1 MIHQTSTRIAEKESM
16 RNFGGWRGSKHKWF
30 GVGSLVL
37 LIILQSVW
45 FVYVF
50 RDLNRRLVDFRV
62 YDIFLTAKL
71 DGYSPYGIGKSTV
84 NTIALERWSIS
95 AERLP
100 IQGARQDENIM
111 RFHYS
116 PFFFFVFR
124 PLALLSPIHAAM
136 AWFVLSCIAFDVT
149 ALLLSKWR
157 SDGWLDPFCLI
168 LTAVFVPVLQTL
180 SAGQING
187 FVLLALVIGLFLAGN
202 EQEVAGG
209 GALSVA
215 LLLKPL
221 PVLIALL
228 LYFLFRRRGKL
239 LVWTGIWFGVSFV
252 LISLF
257 EGVLPWLDYARNLFS
272 FGREFSFSFYV
283 EDTSLWTL
291 LGRNMS
297 RSLAMIAGAI
307 LSMGI
312 VAWSAYCIWSNRKG
326 KQWIDIALVIVV
338 VTLVSTISP
347 LHYSVFVLIPITLLL
362 SGTGMVPNLS
372 RGGRLWVLAAIALF
386 ELQGLVWQRFAEIPL
401 LSAWATVALVILL
414 LVLSWHYVLPLQ
426 SKTGVEPSLE

>member
-1 MIHQTSTRIAEKESM
+1 MEDMK
-16 RNFGGWRGSKHKWF
+16 RNFANWCQSKSKWL
-30 GVGSLVL
+30 GVGGLVL
-37 LIILQSVW
+37 LIVLQSVW

-50 RDLNRRLVDFRV
+50 RDVDRRLVDFHV
-62 YDIFLTAKL
+62 YDVFLTAKYS
-71 DGYSPYGIGKSTV
+71 GYSPYEIDKSTV
-84 NTIALERWSIS
+84 NAIALERWRIP
-95 AERLP
+95 AEHLP
-100 IQGARQDENIM
+100 IQGARQDENVM

-136 AWFVLSCIAFDVT
+136 VWFVLSCIAFDVS

-157 SDGWLDPFCLI
+157 SGSWLDPFCLI

-187 FVLLALVIGLFLAGN
+187 FVLLALVSGLFLAGN
-202 EQEVAGG
+202 QQDMAGG

-228 LYFLFRRRGKL
+228 LYFLFRQRWKL
-239 LVWTGIWFGVSFV
+239 LMWTAVWFGFSFV
-252 LISLF
+252 LVSLF
-257 EGVLPWLDYARNLFS
+257 DGVWAWIDYARNLFS

-291 LGRNMS
+291 LGRTMS

-326 KQWIDIALVIVV
+326 KQWSDIALVIVA

-347 LHYSVFVLIPITLLL
+347 LDFMRNKVMLLACL
-362 SGTGMVPNLS
+362 PTPN
-372 RGGRLWVLAAIALF
+372 
-386 ELQGLVWQRFAEIPL
+386 
-401 LSAWATVALVILL
+401 
-414 LVLSWHYVLPLQ
+414 
-426 SKTGVEPSLE
+426 